1 MLKAAQLATKDLQG
15 ELARLG
21 YYHGPV
27 DGVPRPET
35 TNAIRSFQADEGLA
49 VTGQVDPN
57 LIGAL
62 LSRSNA
68 K

>member
-1 MLKAAQLATKDLQG
+1 MLEAAQLATKDMQA
-15 ELARLG
+15 ELARFG
-21 YYHGPV
+21 YYNGPI

-35 TNAIRSFQADEGLA
+35 TNAIRSFQADEGLP
-49 VTGQVDPN
+49 VTGQVDPS
-57 LIGAL
+57 LISAL